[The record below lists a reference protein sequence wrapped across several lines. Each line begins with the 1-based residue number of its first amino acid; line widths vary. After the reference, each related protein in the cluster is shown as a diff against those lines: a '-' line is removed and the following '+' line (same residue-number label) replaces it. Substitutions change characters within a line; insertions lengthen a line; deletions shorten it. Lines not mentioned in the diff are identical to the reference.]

1 MKVQFLLRPL
11 ILLTLKLEKNMAT
24 IALNSQKPL
33 VVLESQNE
41 NTKIFNFN
49 DKEIMLYI
57 SRAYDEESGRHFL
70 TYDIP
75 EIASLGVQKISDIK
89 EFESEDVRD
98 LLFKSIDERWVEIYI
113 KKLVIHINQNSS
125 KNRAEKENEITPH
138 EEVNNDEQ
146 E

>member
-1 MKVQFLLRPL
+1 
-11 ILLTLKLEKNMAT
+11 MAT

-57 SRAYDEESGRHFL
+57 SRAYDEESNKHFL

-125 KNRAEKENEITPH
+125 KNRAENEITPH

>member
-1 MKVQFLLRPL
+1 M
-11 ILLTLKLEKNMAT
+11 TT

-49 DKEIMLYI
+49 DKEVMLYI
-57 SRAYDEESGRHFL
+57 SRAYDEDTNKHFL

-75 EIASLGVQKISDIK
+75 EISALNVQNISDIK
-89 EFESEDVRD
+89 EFESEEVRD
-98 LLFKSIDERWVEIYI
+98 LLFKSIDEKWVEIYI
-113 KKLVIHINQNSS
+113 KKLIVHIQKNS
-125 KNRAEKENEITPH
+125 AESIAKKENEITPH
-138 EEVNNDEQ
+138 EEIKEDGQ

>member
-1 MKVQFLLRPL
+1 M
-11 ILLTLKLEKNMAT
+11 TT

-33 VVLESQNE
+33 VVLESENE

-57 SRAYDEESGRHFL
+57 SRAYDEETDRHFL

-75 EIASLGVQKISDIK
+75 EISALNVQKISDLK
-89 EFESEDVRD
+89 EFESSEVRD
-98 LLFKSIDERWVEIYI
+98 LLFESIDEKWVEFYI
-113 KKLVIHINQNSS
+113 KKLIIHINQNKA
-125 KNRAEKENEITPH
+125 KNNPENEITEH
-138 EEVNNDEQ
+138 EEIKEDGQ

>member
-1 MKVQFLLRPL
+1 
-11 ILLTLKLEKNMAT
+11 MAT

-75 EIASLGVQKISDIK
+75 EIASLNVQRISDLK
-89 EFESEDVRD
+89 EFESAEVRD
-98 LLFKSIDERWVEIYI
+98 LLFTSIDERWVEIYI
-113 KKLVIHINQNSS
+113 KKLVIHINEN
-125 KNRAEKENEITPH
+125 KAKEKPENEITPH
-138 EEVNNDEQ
+138 EEVNSDEQ

>member
-1 MKVQFLLRPL
+1 M
-11 ILLTLKLEKNMAT
+11 TT

-49 DKEIMLYI
+49 DKEVMLYI
-57 SRAYDEESGRHFL
+57 SRAYDEDTNKHFL

-75 EIASLGVQKISDIK
+75 EISALNVQKISDLK
-89 EFESEDVRD
+89 EFESSEVRD
-98 LLFKSIDERWVEIYI
+98 LLFESIDEKWVEFYI
-113 KKLVIHINQNSS
+113 KKLIIHINQNKA
-125 KNRAEKENEITPH
+125 KNNPENEITEH
-138 EEVNNDEQ
+138 EEIKEDGQ

>member
-1 MKVQFLLRPL
+1 
-11 ILLTLKLEKNMAT
+11 MAT

-41 NTKIFNFN
+41 NTKIYNFN

-57 SRAYDEESGRHFL
+57 SRAYDEETDRHFL

-75 EIASLGVQKISDIK
+75 EISALNVQKISDLK
-89 EFESEDVRD
+89 EFESSEVRD
-98 LLFKSIDERWVEIYI
+98 LLFESIDEKWVEFYI
-113 KKLVIHINQNSS
+113 KKLIIHINQNKA
-125 KNRAEKENEITPH
+125 KNNPENEITEH
-138 EEVNNDEQ
+138 EEIKEDGQ

>member
-1 MKVQFLLRPL
+1 
-11 ILLTLKLEKNMAT
+11 MAT

-41 NTKIFNFN
+41 NTKIYNFN

-113 KKLVIHINQNSS
+113 KKLVVHINQNSA

-146 E
+146 ETN

>member
-1 MKVQFLLRPL
+1 
-11 ILLTLKLEKNMAT
+11 MAT

-41 NTKIFNFN
+41 NTKIYNFN

-113 KKLVIHINQNSS
+113 KKLVVHINQNSA
-125 KNRAEKENEITPH
+125 KNRAENEITPH

>member
-1 MKVQFLLRPL
+1 
-11 ILLTLKLEKNMAT
+11 MAT

-41 NTKIFNFN
+41 NTKIYNFN

-125 KNRAEKENEITPH
+125 KSRAEKENEITPH

-146 E
+146 ETN

>member
-1 MKVQFLLRPL
+1 M
-11 ILLTLKLEKNMAT
+11 TT

-49 DKEIMLYI
+49 DKEVMLYI
-57 SRAYDEESGRHFL
+57 SRAYDEETDRHFL

-75 EIASLGVQKISDIK
+75 EISALNVQKISDLK
-89 EFESEDVRD
+89 EFESSEVRD
-98 LLFKSIDERWVEIYI
+98 LLFESIDEKWVEFYI
-113 KKLVIHINQNSS
+113 KKLIIHINQNKA
-125 KNRAEKENEITPH
+125 KNNPENEITEH
-138 EEVNNDEQ
+138 EEIKEDGQ